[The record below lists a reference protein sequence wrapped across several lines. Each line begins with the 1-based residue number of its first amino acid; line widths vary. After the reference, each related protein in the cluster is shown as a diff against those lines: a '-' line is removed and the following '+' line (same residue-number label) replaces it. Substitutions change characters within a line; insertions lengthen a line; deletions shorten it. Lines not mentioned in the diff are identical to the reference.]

1 MNTTI
6 RNLVIAIACLAGLN
20 SVYALNWGSDISSA
34 LEKATEE
41 KKCVFLLFT
50 GSDWCP
56 YCKTLED
63 KVLSTPEF
71 KKFAEENLIL
81 VKYDKKK
88 KISKSKGEKI
98 SELMKEYNA
107 PGFPSILILNPAN
120 EKLGMLG
127 SSDNAEVFI
136 TQLQSMVGKY
146 DPKAAKQDPIE
157 KSAKESAVTSE
168 NIPEAAAASEKEP
181 EKAKYSSRTWTNAEG
196 KTVKATLVSFDDT
209 TVVLQSVSGRKSKL
223 PREKLSEAD
232 NEYLNS
238 LPIE

>member
-63 KVLSTPEF
+63 KVLSTSEF
-71 KKFAEENLIL
+71 KKYAEENLIL

-88 KISKSKGEKI
+88 NVSKSKGEKI
-98 SELMKEYNA
+98 SKLMEEYNA
-107 PGFPSILILNPAN
+107 PGFPTILILNPDN
-120 EKLGMLG
+120 EKLGTLG
-127 SSDNAEVFI
+127 STDNAEVFI
-136 TQLQSMVGKY
+136 SQMQKMVGKY
-146 DPKAAKQDPIE
+146 DPKAAKKELVE
-157 KSAKESAVTSE
+157 KSVHESAVTTE
-168 NIPEAAAASEKEP
+168 KTPEAAVASEKEP
-181 EKAKYSSRTWTNAEG
+181 EQVKYSSRTWTNTEG
-196 KTVKATLVSFDDT
+196 KSVEATLVSFDDK
-209 TVVLQSVSGRKSKL
+209 TVVLQNVSGRKSKL

-238 LPIE
+238 LTIE